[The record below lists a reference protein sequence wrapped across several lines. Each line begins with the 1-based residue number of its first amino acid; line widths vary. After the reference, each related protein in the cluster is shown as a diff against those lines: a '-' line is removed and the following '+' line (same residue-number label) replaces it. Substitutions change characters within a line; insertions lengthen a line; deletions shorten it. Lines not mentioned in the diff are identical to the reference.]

1 MGSIVGTPV
10 GLHLVFAV
18 GEQRF
23 AGLQL
28 DGAEGLMQGTPSE
41 LGLGDGPHVMVG

>member
-1 MGSIVGTPV
+1 MVGTLV
-10 GLHLVFAV
+10 GLHLVFAI
-18 GEQRF
+18 GEQWF

-28 DGAEGLMQGTPSE
+28 AGAEGLMQGTPSE